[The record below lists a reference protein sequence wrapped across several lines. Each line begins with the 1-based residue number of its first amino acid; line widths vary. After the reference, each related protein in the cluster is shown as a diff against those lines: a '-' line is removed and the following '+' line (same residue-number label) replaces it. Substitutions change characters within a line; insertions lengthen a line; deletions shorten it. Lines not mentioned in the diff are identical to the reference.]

1 MGKAGSY
8 REVRRGLVWTARKS
22 RLHQAFTISKTPG
35 AFQQPGSG
43 ESAAFSGE

>member
-22 RLHQAFTISKTPG
+22 RLSSSPYYKLDAQGVSTTEQWEVSRGK
-35 AFQQPGSG
+35 
-43 ESAAFSGE
+43 

>member
-22 RLHQAFTISKTPG
+22 RLSSSPYYKLDARGVSTAGREQWAVS
-35 AFQQPGSG
+35 S
-43 ESAAFSGE
+43 